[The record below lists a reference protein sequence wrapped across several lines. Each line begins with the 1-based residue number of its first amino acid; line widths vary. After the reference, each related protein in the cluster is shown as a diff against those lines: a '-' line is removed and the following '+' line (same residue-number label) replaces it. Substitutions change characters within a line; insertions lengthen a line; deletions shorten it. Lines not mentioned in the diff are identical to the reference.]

1 MSAMKKIILTGLI
14 LCAGV
19 LLMEPGSANGE
30 ENETRLLATPPSSI
44 HSGEQGSIKGTPGS
58 EIFSGEQGSMTEKL
72 EYKDRNKAPL
82 KRTKAGSTNN
92 LQRSAKQISRNLKMI
107 EKRLTSFASKGV
119 VIPSEV
125 IAALQKAKSIVA
137 GLSAGASSGEDDDS
151 TGEDLSEALQTIND
165 ALPDLE
171 MASHFPLM
179 LKDAKKI
186 LARQQAALK
195 RAKAKATSV
204 KIDLSAF
211 MADWQKKIDAV
222 AQAVSDAQS
231 QFASKD
237 AENAIFTLR
246 DEVFENL
253 QELQEMMKTSDIV
266 MSSAKM
272 LKKAD
277 SELAK
282 AKKAIDRLNKKGED
296 TSDLQELFNSATSK
310 INEVKELFSSGSADS
325 ELLIQT
331 VQDAQSAERDL
342 FEELSQFSGSKF
354 EEAGPQMDTYKTGPT
369 SLDIP
374 GDLFAYLLET
384 EKNKGLKK
392 LRAAERAQSV
402 AIPIDT
408 QAISDDGYST
418 RGAFEQ
424 FLSAGISAPYTNLTS
439 VVLEAFLQV
448 FNF

>member
-1 MSAMKKIILTGLI
+1 
-14 LCAGV
+14 
-19 LLMEPGSANGE
+19 
-30 ENETRLLATPPSSI
+30 
-44 HSGEQGSIKGTPGS
+44 
-58 EIFSGEQGSMTEKL
+58 
-72 EYKDRNKAPL
+72 
-82 KRTKAGSTNN
+82 
-92 LQRSAKQISRNLKMI
+92 
-107 EKRLTSFASKGV
+107 
-119 VIPSEV
+119 
-125 IAALQKAKSIVA
+125 
-137 GLSAGASSGEDDDS
+137 
-151 TGEDLSEALQTIND
+151 
-165 ALPDLE
+165 
-171 MASHFPLM
+171 M

-211 MADWQKKIDAV
+211 MADWQKKVDAV
-222 AQAVSDAQS
+222 AQAVNDAQS
-231 QFASKD
+231 QFANKE

-253 QELQEMMKTSDIV
+253 QELQEMMKTFDIV
-266 MSSAKM
+266 ISSAKM

-296 TSDLQELFNSATSK
+296 TSDLQELLDGATSK
-310 INEVKELFSSGSADS
+310 IKEVKDLFADGSTDS

-354 EEAGPQMDTYKTGPT
+354 DEAGPQMDTYKTGPT

-384 EKNKGLKK
+384 EKNQGIKQ
-392 LRAAERAQSV
+392 LRAAEKAQSA
-402 AIPIDT
+402 AIPTDT
-408 QAISDDGYST
+408 QAIVGDGYST